1 MTTMELAAR
10 LPEYSRSGMI
20 DLDATMLVVLI
31 GFILLMVALKALL
44 FDPYLEIVAQRRAKT
59 EGAAGAATDIAIRS
73 RELTE
78 RLQSEL
84 SAARDA
90 AVAERESLR
99 ENAKAEETKILA
111 AAKAAAQAVID
122 ARAKQVRSDVENAET
137 ELETQAA
144 ALASVMAQRIMPQ
157 A

>member
-1 MTTMELAAR
+1 MTTTELAAR

-20 DLDATMLVVLI
+20 DLDATMIVVLV
-31 GFILLMVALKALL
+31 GFILLMVALKAML
-44 FDPYLEIVAQRRAKT
+44 FDPYLAIVEKRRAKT
-59 EGAAGAATDIAIRS
+59 EGAAGAATDLGSRT

-84 SAARDA
+84 ASARDA
-90 AVAERESLR
+90 AVAERDALR
-99 ENAKAEETKILA
+99 DAAKAEETKILA
-111 AAKAAAQAVID
+111 EAKASAQTVID
-122 ARAKQVRSDVENAET
+122 GRSQQVRADVEAAET